1 MQRAKT
7 NQCNLEEQK
16 AGGLTLPDT
25 EHTELQWHRDKQ
37 TNETICGAGS
47 FEYPYRKV
55 LFLTSPYYHIQNKF

>member
-25 EHTELQWHRDKQ
+25 EHTELQGTETNRPMKQ
-37 TNETICGAGS
+37 
-47 FEYPYRKV
+47 YVV
-55 LFLTSPYYHIQNKF
+55 LALLNIHTGKYYF